1 MKGKT
6 TEDISEYKSDEYKT
20 GTKRQRASSI
30 LRDERLSRR
39 SIGSNLE
46 MLQPPMQKMTAS
58 ILHSYESSRLGEPEA
73 IPMSPILKSKVQD
86 IRYSQSET
94 ISIPRH
100 HIRSISFPASN
111 TPIVTESS
119 YLAGLACPSPA
130 ASYLSKFAADSNHS
144 NVKTGSFVICENSI
158 LGNYIVGKVIGRG
171 SVSECRDA
179 CPLISPE
186 TYQSLHS
193 DKNKYSVDKNPRKSW
208 SFENVVLKIVRGS
221 SNSSIRASFDKE
233 ISIWKSLNHP
243 NILPLL
249 DILGAEDINA
259 TVSPKAEMGD
269 LLVYIREHGS
279 LPIET
284 SKHIFKQL
292 CLAVHYLHNEQHIY
306 HRDIKLEN
314 ILLHINHHVYLTDFG
329 LSEYYCCKSDDHL
342 KKGMNNSTSNIER
355 KHSEHICNHCKGLFA
370 SGVSKSS
377 AIGRHSMP
385 ASPTLGSPASVKSP
399 YQLYITSSCN
409 SETIE
414 GYNECGAGSMW
425 YCPPEELVPEMRS
438 SFPCICSRK
447 PYAPKGDIWSLG
459 VVLYAMLTGSLPF
472 LDEYFPRLQ
481 MTIRNGEY
489 PELSEEIPVTAK
501 NLVRGMLTV
510 DIDSRL
516 SIDKVLN
523 HEWLTNK

>member
-1 MKGKT
+1 MEGKIT
-6 TEDISEYKSDEYKT
+6 GDILNHKLDECKSN
-20 GTKRQRASSI
+20 TKRQRASSI

-39 SIGSNLE
+39 PAGSNIE

-58 ILHSYESSRLGEPEA
+58 ILHSYESSRFRESETA
-73 IPMSPILKSKVQD
+73 PMSPILKSKVQD
-86 IRYSQSET
+86 ITYSESET

-100 HIRSISFPASN
+100 HTRSISFPASN

-119 YLAGLACPSPA
+119 YLAGLPCPSPA
-130 ASYLSKFAADSNHS
+130 ASYLSKFAADSS
-144 NVKTGSFVICENSI
+144 DPNVKAGSFVICENSI
-158 LGNYIVGKVIGRG
+158 LGNYIIGKVIGRG

-179 CPLISPE
+179 CPLIAPE

-193 DKNKYSVDKNPRKSW
+193 DKSNPLADKSPQKNW

-221 SNSSIRASFDKE
+221 PSLPTRTSFDKE

-249 DILGAEDINA
+249 DILEAEDIKA

-279 LPIET
+279 LSIET

-292 CLAVHYLHNEQHIY
+292 CLAVQYLHNEKHIY

-314 ILLHINHHVYLTDFG
+314 ILLHSNHHVYLTDFG

-342 KKGMNNSTSNIER
+342 EKGMSNSTGSIER

-370 SGVSKSS
+370 GGISKSS

-385 ASPTLGSPASVKSP
+385 ASPTLGSPGSLKSP
-399 YQLYITSSCN
+399 NQFYVSSPCN
-409 SETIE
+409 SETME
-414 GYNECGAGSMW
+414 DDTECGAGSMW

-481 MTIRNGEY
+481 MSIRNGEY
-489 PELSEEIPVTAK
+489 PELPDEIPVTVK
-501 NLVRGMLTV
+501 DLVRGMLTV
-510 DIDSRL
+510 NIDSRL
-516 SIDKVLN
+516 SIDGVLD
-523 HEWLTNK
+523 HEWVNDK